1 LILKKKRIDLNNP
14 VETPNM
20 SLGPGL
26 VQKLWLHSFDLGST
40 LHITLDI
47 IVGVV
52 SDFSNEN

>member
-1 LILKKKRIDLNNP
+1 
-14 VETPNM
+14 M